1 METNC
6 EVLKEAIQTFNLL
19 YHKKLI
25 EKERIERILKK
36 YSDLVVFKNDEFILE
51 GENNYE
57 NK

>member
-25 EKERIERILKK
+25 DKERIERILKK

-51 GENNYE
+51 GENYE

>member
-1 METNC
+1 METNS

-25 EKERIERILKK
+25 DKERIERILKK

-51 GENNYE
+51 GENYE